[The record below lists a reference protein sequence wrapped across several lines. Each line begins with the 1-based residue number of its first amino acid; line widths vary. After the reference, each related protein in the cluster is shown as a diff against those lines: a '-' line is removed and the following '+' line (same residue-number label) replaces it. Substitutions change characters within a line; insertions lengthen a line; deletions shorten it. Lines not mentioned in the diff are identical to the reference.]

1 MLETSIDQVGQANL
15 ATNISLLVIGR
26 IAIVNFISFSLPDA
40 NWNWTTV
47 ATLPEQYRP
56 LYRCVTAL
64 KGERESNT
72 NGAFYAANA
81 QVMVDGTVQIN
92 PGNYANRSL
101 SGQLVYIIA

>member
-1 MLETSIDQVGQANL
+1 MLETSIDQVAQVNL

-26 IAIVNFISFSLPDA
+26 IAIVNFISFSLPEA

-56 LYRCVTAL
+56 LYRCVAAL